1 MRNTINRVRQ
11 KRCQRI
17 HSAVMDISHFGMN
30 GIGGEIHEFQFVGAS
45 CNVRASIDPWPK
57 FRSAHLFPWS
67 ATCWGVPSPNPAD
80 RRSAPVLWR
89 SRATKIRQPRPL
101 RSRLTGRKSEA
112 VSAIAA
118 ERRTRR
124 NSTPALRLYCSIGP
138 IRQK

>member
-1 MRNTINRVRQ
+1 MGTIYC
-11 KRCQRI
+11 KI
-17 HSAVMDISHFGMN
+17 KSAF
-30 GIGGEIHEFQFVGAS
+30 IGTS
-45 CNVRASIDPWPK
+45 RNVRASIDPWPK

-67 ATCWGVPSPNPAD
+67 ATCWGCHPKPAFD
-80 RRSAPVLWR
+80 RRGAPVLWR

-138 IRQK
+138 IRQN